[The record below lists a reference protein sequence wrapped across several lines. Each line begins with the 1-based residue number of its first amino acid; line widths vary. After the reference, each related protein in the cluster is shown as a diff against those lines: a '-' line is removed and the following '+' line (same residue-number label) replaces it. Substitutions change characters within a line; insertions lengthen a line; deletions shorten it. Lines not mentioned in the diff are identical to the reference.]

1 MLTPRLAVS
10 ALSYHQALANGRM
23 ALEDVP
29 GAARELGFSAIEIND
44 TFLRATSR
52 IRQRAYDLVM
62 QRYFGP
68 GAFYRAYTSTR
79 LLKLHAAFEEGR
91 ARLAAWT
98 VHTDFTLTGR
108 AARWQMNYLEGAI
121 AAADDF
127 GARLVC
133 IQTGGSSQPTA
144 EELERCIDGLQQ
156 STALASQFHT
166 RLALENG
173 AGIATTAEQTLALI
187 RKVDSPNLGVCLR
200 FADEDSATL
209 APYAIHVHATSQAFD
224 AQGRETRIDYPAC
237 MAALRA
243 AQYQGWITI
252 DFEGEG
258 EPTQGIMQTAEL
270 IGALAA

>member
-1 MLTPRLAVS
+1 
-10 ALSYHQALANGRM
+10 
-23 ALEDVP
+23 
-29 GAARELGFSAIEIND
+29 
-44 TFLRATSR
+44 
-52 IRQRAYDLVM
+52 
-62 QRYFGP
+62 
-68 GAFYRAYTSTR
+68 
-79 LLKLHAAFEEGR
+79 LLKLHAAFEEGH

-133 IQTGGSSQPTA
+133 IQTGGSPTSTH

-156 STALASQFHT
+156 ATTLASQFHT

-173 AGIATTAEQTLALI
+173 AGIASTAQQTIALI
-187 RKVDSPNLGVCLR
+187 RKVDSPNLGACWR
-200 FADEDSATL
+200 FAGGDSVAL
-209 APYAIHVHATSQAFD
+209 APYAIHVHAASHTFD

-237 MAALRA
+237 MAALIA

-252 DFEGEG
+252 DFEGDG